1 MGAFS
6 RAAFLAVGSELLRTA
21 RLDTNS
27 LFVAAKLAACGVEMT
42 EKRCIGDD
50 AQAIAGAV
58 SELLSRADLVVISG
72 GLGPT
77 ADDVTREGVAAALQR
92 KLHLDQELF
101 SLLAERYRR
110 LGRSMPSIAARMA
123 YLVEGAEVLPNPRG
137 TAPGQWLEVGS
148 KAVVLLPGV
157 PEELETIFA
166 LHVLPRIQGKP
177 LLVRTLK
184 VAGRFESEVEQRV
197 SDLYRRFGRE
207 KVTILAG
214 RGTVELVLY
223 AETPAELEAMEQAF
237 TEVLGA
243 DIFGCDDTTLAQVV
257 LDALKSR
264 GWMLATAE
272 SCTGGMV
279 GSALTQVPG
288 ASEAYLGGVVAYANS
303 VKVRV
308 LGVPEGLLAEK
319 GAVSREVAEAMALG
333 ACKLGAQ
340 CGLAITGIAGPAGG
354 TPEKPV
360 GTVHVA
366 VAIPG
371 QLQHRHFR
379 FGGSRQT
386 VRELAANFALDLL
399 RRVLGGTA

>member
-21 RLDTNS
+21 RVDTNS
-27 LFVAAKLAACGVEMT
+27 LFVAARLLACGVEMV
-42 EKRCIGDD
+42 EKRCVGDD
-50 AQAIAGAV
+50 LEAIAAATL
-58 SELLSRADLVVISG
+58 ELLSRVDLLVVSG

-77 ADDVTREGVAAALQR
+77 ADDVTREGVAAALER
-92 KLHLDQELF
+92 KLHLNEEL
-101 SLLAERYRR
+101 LAELAERYRR
-110 LGRSMPSIAARMA
+110 LGRSIPSIATRMA
-123 YLVEGAEVLPNPRG
+123 YLLEGAEVLPNPRG
-137 TAPGQWLEVGS
+137 TAPGQWLSVGS

-166 LHVLPRIQGKP
+166 LHVVPRVQGRP
-177 LLVRTLK
+177 LSVRTLK

-197 SDLYRRFGRE
+197 SHLYTRFGRE

-223 AETPAELEAMEQAF
+223 AEGAAELEAMDHAF
-237 TEVLGA
+237 SEVLGA
-243 DIFGCDDTTLAQVV
+243 DIFGRDEATLPQVV

-272 SCTGGMV
+272 SCTGGLV
-279 GSALTQVPG
+279 GSLLTQVPG

-303 VKVRV
+303 VKARV
-308 LGVPEGLLAEK
+308 LGVPEELIAVR

-333 ACKLGAQ
+333 ACRLGAQ

-360 GTVHVA
+360 GTVHLA
-366 VAIPG
+366 VATPT
-371 QLQHRHFR
+371 QLEHRQFR
-379 FGGSRQT
+379 FGGSRHT
-386 VRELAANFALDLL
+386 IREFSANFALDLL
-399 RRVLGGTA
+399 RRVLLGV